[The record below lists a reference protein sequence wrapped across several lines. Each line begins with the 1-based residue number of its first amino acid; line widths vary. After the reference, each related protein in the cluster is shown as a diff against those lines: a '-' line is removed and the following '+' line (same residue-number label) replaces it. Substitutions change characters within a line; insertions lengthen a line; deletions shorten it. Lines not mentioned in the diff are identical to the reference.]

1 MITTMR
7 RVMIIPASMTHRAVG
22 SNPSLDPKR
31 SLETQKLALLTAG
44 RVDGVGSRAG
54 LEWGLMTDTC
64 QAVVLVERA
73 VD

>member
-31 SLETQKLALLTAG
+31 SLEIQKLALLTLEQRG
-44 RVDGVGSRAG
+44 G
-54 LEWGLMTDTC
+54 LT
-64 QAVVLVERA
+64 VLDQEQG
-73 VD
+73 